1 MLRWEACCAFDWA
14 AGSFRCQSSTVH
26 LLVGEQQFVSL
37 DDQIVP
43 QLPGLAHHR
52 ARRARL
58 GCRKCKVQMIQKVQI

>member
-1 MLRWEACCAFDWA
+1 MLCIRLGGRVVSLTIFYC
-14 AGSFRCQSSTVH
+14 VH

-37 DDQIVP
+37 DDQIVLE
-43 QLPGLAHHR
+43 LPGLAHHR